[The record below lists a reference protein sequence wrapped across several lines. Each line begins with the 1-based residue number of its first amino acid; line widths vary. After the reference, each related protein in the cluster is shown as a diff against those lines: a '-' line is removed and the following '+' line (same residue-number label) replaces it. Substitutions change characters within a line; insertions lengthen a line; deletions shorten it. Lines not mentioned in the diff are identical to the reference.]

1 MHKKTWSGL
10 LWLSLLSLSITLVL
24 AACGDSTAT
33 TAPAATTAAVVAT
46 TAAPVATTAPAASG
60 AVTTAAATSG
70 GAIQTVAP
78 IAGGDKTGVTDTEI
92 LIGSWG
98 PQSGAASAYGTVD
111 RTLDAYFKKVNDD
124 GGINGRKIKFIYQDD
139 AYEAAKTVPIVK
151 KLVEQDKVFCVVGGI
166 GTAPN
171 QAVLDYLVQN
181 KVPNIAPST
190 GSTIL
195 TLPPKPQT
203 FGLLTNYT
211 IESTILTN
219 YAADEL
225 KAKKIAIFYQDDAF
239 GKEGLQAITDAAKAK
254 GQSIA
259 TTVSYQTTDKDFG
272 SQALKLQQ
280 SGADTVI
287 MWSTPAPTAAISK
300 EMDKIGFK
308 PTVVFSAV
316 NNDTTLFKLSDNTID
331 GAWTASWLP
340 DVTDPDNKEPKVLG
354 FRDFMTKWAPNENAA
369 SGFAA
374 SGYAEAQVAAE
385 IIKRAGKDLS
395 RESLIKAAET
405 LQSWN
410 EGMAYNVGYSAENR
424 QGQNAVYFMQAS
436 AKATRFIKKG
446 DFLEFKPS

>member
-24 AACGDSTAT
+24 AACGDATAT
-33 TAPAATTAAVVAT
+33 TAPAATTAAIVPT
-46 TAAPVATTAPAASG
+46 TAAPAATTAPVASG
-60 AVTTAAATSG
+60 AVTTAAATTG
-70 GAIQTVAP
+70 GASQTVAP

-195 TLPPKPQT
+195 TLPPKSQT

-239 GKEGLQAITDAAKAK
+239 GKEGLNGIKAAAKAK
-254 GQSIA
+254 NLEVTGE
-259 TTVSYQTTDKDFG
+259 VSYQTTDKDY
-272 SQALKLQQ
+272 SPQALKLQQ
-280 SGADTVI
+280 TGVDTVI
-287 MWSTPAPTAAISK
+287 FWSVPAPTAGLLK
-300 EMDKIGFK
+300 EIEKLAWK
-308 PTVVFSAV
+308 PKMVMTAV
-316 NNDTTLFKLSDNTID
+316 LNDPQLIKLAGTAVEGAYTGSWTPDIDNT
-331 GAWTASWLP
+331 S
-340 DVTDPDNKEPKVLG
+340 DPKTVRYL
-354 FRDFMTKWAPNENAA
+354 DFMKKYAPNEPIGSFSEWAV
-369 SGFAA
+369 
-374 SGYAEAQVAAE
+374 AEGDVLVE
-385 IIKRAGKDLS
+385 GLKRAGKDLS
-395 RESLIKAAET
+395 REGLIKGLES
-405 LQSWN
+405 LKNWN
-410 EGMAYNVGYSAENR
+410 EGLANNVTYSADSR
-424 QGQNAVYFMQAS
+424 LGQTALYLLQVKNGKWT
-436 AKATRFIKKG
+436 KATDFIDYKK
-446 DFLEFKPS
+446 